1 MLDGLGAETKWSYK
15 KWREAQALLREGT
28 LITIENASRK

>member
-15 KWREAQALLREGT
+15 KWREAQALLRET
-28 LITIENASRK
+28 TFIKVENIDN